1 MFHSFIR
8 LLLVEVE
15 QFYIL
20 WDPVPHIFINDS
32 KTPITISIK
41 NSFRTKVVFHRR
53 RWILTKQLPLAGH
66 TSTDHFQKITLNYV
80 EFVWTC
86 S

>member
-20 WDPVPHIFINDS
+20 WDPVPHIFINNS
-32 KTPITISIK
+32 KTPNTSSIK
-41 NSFRTKVVFHRR
+41 NTLRTKVVFHRR
-53 RWILTKQLPLAGH
+53 RWILMKQLPLAGH

-80 EFVWTC
+80 EFVWPC